1 MTVRHNKFRDSIT
14 LMATKAFTYYSI
26 RDELTISSS
35 RGGTG
40 PKNPYVTINAASDH
54 VAGLFR
60 DIQILHIW
68 EHHTETIIDFIV
80 MDTYSRSYISHTIEN
95 VMETQDK

>member
-1 MTVRHNKFRDSIT
+1 MTVRHNKVRDSIT

-26 RDELTISSS
+26 RDELTLSLS

-54 VAGLFR
+54 TSGLSR
-60 DIQILHIW
+60 DTQIRHIW
-68 EHHTETIIDFIV
+68 KHHTDTIIYFIV
-80 MDTYSRSYISHTIEN
+80 MDTYYRSYISHTIEN
-95 VMETQDK
+95 VMETQEK